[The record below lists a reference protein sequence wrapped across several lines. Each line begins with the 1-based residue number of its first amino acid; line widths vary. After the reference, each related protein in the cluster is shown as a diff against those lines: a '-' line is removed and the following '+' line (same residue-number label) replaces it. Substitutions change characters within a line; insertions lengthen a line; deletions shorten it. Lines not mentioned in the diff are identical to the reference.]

1 MKVRGALASAA
12 GTREHAPRAANAP
25 LDPKTR
31 VRPKIMQ
38 YKAKTVMLGLLA
50 LLVAPMPV
58 SAQTTDGAQPES
70 NPVEQATARTL
81 VGYWTGDRLQS
92 ATPSALPTL
101 SASEVR
107 TKPHPG
113 TTDGG
118 TEADVPGA
126 KSPRKLAD

>member
-1 MKVRGALASAA
+1 
-12 GTREHAPRAANAP
+12 
-25 LDPKTR
+25 
-31 VRPKIMQ
+31 MQ
-38 YKAKTVMLGLLA
+38 YKAKIAVLGLLA

-81 VGYWTGDRLQS
+81 AGYWTGDRLQS
-92 ATPSALPTL
+92 ATSSALPAL
-101 SASEVR
+101 SASELR
-107 TKPHPG
+107 TKPPQEPS
-113 TTDGG
+113 DGG